1 MKWLTLEKIKQ
12 QCRIEPDFHDE
23 DTELEKYGV
32 SAEQQVLNDIG
43 RSYSELIAWKGEV
56 PENLIHASLMLVDQS
71 YRQRS
76 TADTMSWSPVP
87 YAYDQLIKPYTR
99 LASQEF
105 DNIYEGAI
113 TIGSDAKILVSAEL
127 PDGLKME
134 DVNFTVNVYN
144 DDDPT
149 KNHTY
154 PKAECLY
161 TIDGDY
167 IVLPDTT
174 ELGVG
179 RYMLKVTFEIPDTDY
194 PSGYRREILRIDPNV
209 RVIG

>member
-1 MKWLTLEKIKQ
+1 MKWLTLDKIKH
-12 QCRIEPDFHDE
+12 QCRIEVDFHDE
-23 DTELEKYGV
+23 DTELEKYGA

-76 TADTMSWSPVP
+76 AADTMSWSPVP
-87 YAYDQLIKPYTR
+87 YAYDMLIKPYTR

-113 TIGSDAKILVSAEL
+113 ALGSDAKILVSAQL

-134 DVNFTVNVYN
+134 DVNFVVIVYN
-144 DDDPT
+144 DDNPT
-149 KNHTY
+149 ASHTY

-167 IVLPDTT
+167 IVLADTT

>member
-1 MKWLTLEKIKQ
+1 MKWLTLDKIKH
-12 QCRIEPDFHDE
+12 QCRIELDFHDE
-23 DTELEKYGV
+23 DDDLQDFGE
-32 SAEQQVLNDIG
+32 SAEQQVLHDIG

-56 PENLIHASLMLVDQS
+56 PEDLVHASLLLVDQS

-76 TADTMSWSPVP
+76 AADTMSWSSVP
-87 YAYDQLIKPYTR
+87 YAYEQKIKPYMR
-99 LASQEF
+99 LASMDF
-105 DNIYEGAI
+105 DNVYEGAI
-113 TIGSDAKILVSAEL
+113 ALGSDAKILVSAQL

-134 DVNFTVNVYN
+134 DVNFVVIVYN
-144 DDDPT
+144 DDNPT
-149 KNHTY
+149 ASHTY

-167 IVLPDTT
+167 IVLADTT

-194 PSGYRREILRIDPNV
+194 PSGYRREVLRIDPQV